1 MYNMGPNESKVSYNG
16 DDRSFII
23 TWMRPDV
30 WKDRIND
37 WIYNLGHGQQW
48 RESNLATFFTM
59 DSDRARDT
67 EGQHDTDSET
77 LELDQL
83 PLAVSHSLIEVT
95 WYRTWRLIVIPRTR
109 RSSTRRRAPDLCS
122 QLPIMSKIIY
132 SITLSIIRPS
142 DPYASPSPTRQRLRF
157 VGSQLFK
164 FPQLSSFCSYS
175 PTIVTV
181 GDLARAIDKLGFK
194 TTGNRIDIALPL
206 TPKQLYKFRL
216 WTRRTD
222 RYDTGRQLCW
232 YSCLV
237 SAEVE

>member
-1 MYNMGPNESKVSYNG
+1 MTRKQLS
-16 DDRSFII
+16 
-23 TWMRPDV
+23 
-30 WKDRIND
+30 
-37 WIYNLGHGQQW
+37 NLFHHGLGSRKGHGGTTRHGFW
-48 RESNLATFFTM
+48 DSWVGPTAT
-59 DSDRARDT
+59 
-67 EGQHDTDSET
+67 G
-77 LELDQL
+77 
-83 PLAVSHSLIEVT
+83 
-95 WYRTWRLIVIPRTR
+95 
-109 RSSTRRRAPDLCS
+109 
-122 QLPIMSKIIY
+122 
-132 SITLSIIRPS
+132 SITLLDRGHVIPNLKANSNPTNSEVVDSTSSPRSVQSATYHVQDYLFDYSFNHSPFRSICLS
-142 DPYASPSPTRQRLRF
+142 FANAATRQRLRF

-194 TTGNRIDIALPL
+194 TTGNRIGIALPL